1 MPHLRG
7 FLLVALWAAV
17 AAPTATPCVLAAQPA
32 GRDVSGL
39 AARPSPDWLKDGV
52 VYEVYPRT
60 FSRRG
65 DFQGVIHGLPRLRQ
79 LGVTVLWLMPIHPIG
94 DVKRKGALGS
104 PYAVKD
110 YYDVNPAYGTKAD
123 FKRLVTEAHRLGL
136 KVIIDEVPNH
146 TAFDNPMTKR
156 PGLHVR
162 DAKGQVLSPY
172 DWTDVAALDYNS
184 PALRAYMTD
193 VFRHWIRE
201 YDIDGYRMDVAWNV
215 PVDFWEAL
223 RPQLEAV
230 KRDIVMLAEAHQ
242 PDLLRQAFDIDYSW
256 PLYHATAAVVQE
268 GKSATVVR
276 DEWQKERATYPRDA
290 LHLRLPDSHDEK
302 RAIIRFGE
310 RGALAVTA
318 LMFTLDG
325 VPLLYNGNEVGD
337 ATESGDPAL
346 FEDMPVF
353 WAGTKRVPQ
362 FAAFFTDMLP
372 LRAQSSA
379 LRRGR
384 LTWIGNS
391 DPDRIVTFVR
401 RSEDEELVV
410 AINLSSRR
418 FDGTLE
424 ASGSFVEVGLG
435 RTTAGNAV
443 ALPAVSLEAWGYRI
457 FRRVTPR

>member
-1 MPHLRG
+1 
-7 FLLVALWAAV
+7 
-17 AAPTATPCVLAAQPA
+17 
-32 GRDVSGL
+32 
-39 AARPSPDWLKDGV
+39 
-52 VYEVYPRT
+52 
-60 FSRRG
+60 
-65 DFQGVIHGLPRLRQ
+65 
-79 LGVTVLWLMPIHPIG
+79 
-94 DVKRKGALGS
+94 
-104 PYAVKD
+104 
-110 YYDVNPAYGTKAD
+110 
-123 FKRLVTEAHRLGL
+123 
-136 KVIIDEVPNH
+136 
-146 TAFDNPMTKR
+146 
-156 PGLHVR
+156 
-162 DAKGQVLSPY
+162 
-172 DWTDVAALDYNS
+172 
-184 PALRAYMTD
+184 
-193 VFRHWIRE
+193 
-201 YDIDGYRMDVAWNV
+201 
-215 PVDFWEAL
+215 
-223 RPQLEAV
+223 
-230 KRDIVMLAEAHQ
+230 
-242 PDLLRQAFDIDYSW
+242 
-256 PLYHATAAVVQE
+256 VVQE
-268 GKSATVVR
+268 GKIATVVR